1 MGPKQLLP
9 TTELMEA
16 MMMEANGLMLDQ
28 FWGKRDRRTT
38 REQVEVG
45 MNPNQDEMKLL

>member
-1 MGPKQLLP
+1 MGAKQLFP

-16 MMMEANGLMLDQ
+16 MMEANGLMVDQ
-28 FWGKRDRRTT
+28 FWGKRGRRTT

-45 MNPNQDEMKLL
+45 MNPNQDEKKLL